1 MVDGNGTSPE
11 AAFSMKPVDVIEGLA
26 RQLVGDQRRLAEMR
40 QTFESLPAGTPDH
53 AVSQA
58 RAIVDET
65 VSDWHNKQL
74 PNLAASFRLA
84 LEVLDTFGPDGV
96 SVEDATEAAI
106 WNNKYFVWLREFGGV
121 APADS

>member
-1 MVDGNGTSPE
+1 MGDGDGTTAE

-26 RQLVGDQRRLAEMR
+26 RQFVSDQRRIAEMR

-53 AVSQA
+53 AVVQA

-65 VSDWHNKQL
+65 VSDWNNKQL

-84 LEVLDTFGPDGV
+84 LEVLDTHGPDGV
-96 SVEDATEAAI
+96 RVEDATEAAI

-121 APADS
+121 SPADT